1 MAEDNKTGQDVEQ
14 GDVIEITPVDSPS
27 ENFLVAEKL
36 RQMPNIFARGLI
48 YILVL
53 IILVSLAYSLLS
65 KIDVVSESRSVAIP
79 KSHIININSSMSGY
93 VQEIFIAEGQFVDK
107 NDPLFVIIPPLFINS
122 REAISYQSKI
132 AELSKAIPL
141 QDETYNTKISSAKD
155 EMKTVEYDLNYMRKE
170 VKNLE
175 TEFTNTEKLYEKKLT
190 SIAEYNNIK
199 SRLERALTD
208 IEKLESQK
216 TMLEKNI
223 RSLELEK
230 SSTLQGMRNEL
241 ETNEKLLALKGV
253 SPYQQSSEDNN
264 EEGKVI
270 RAIDSG
276 TILELNFRN
285 KGEYVRESD
294 TLCTIV
300 PADAPL
306 YMDITVA
313 NKDAG
318 FIETGMEIKY
328 KFDAFPY
335 SDYGTISGNVESISL
350 SAIEDK
356 ILGYVYHVD
365 GSLERMYFEVRGK
378 KYHIKSGMTA
388 TAEIVTEKKT
398 IFSMLFSKLK
408 R

>member
-1 MAEDNKTGQDVEQ
+1 MAEDKNTDQKIEH

-48 YILVL
+48 YIIVL
-53 IILVSLAYSLLS
+53 LILVSLAYSLFS
-65 KIDVVSESRSVAIP
+65 KIDVVTESRSVAIP
-79 KSHIININSSMSGY
+79 KTHIININSSLSGY
-93 VQEIFIAEGQFVDK
+93 VQEIYIAKGQLVEK
-107 NDPLFVIIPPLFINS
+107 NDPLFVVLPPLFINS
-122 REAISYQSKI
+122 RESISYQSKI

-141 QDETYNTKISSAKD
+141 QDETYNTKISAVKD
-155 EMKTVEYDLNYMRKE
+155 EMKAVEYDLNYLRKE
-170 VKNLE
+170 VENLK
-175 TEFTNTEKLYEKKLT
+175 TEFANTEKLYEKKLT

-208 IEKLESQK
+208 IDKLESQK

-230 SSTLQGMRNEL
+230 STTLQGMRNEL
-241 ETNEKLLALKGV
+241 ETNEKLLALKGL
-253 SPYQQSSEDNN
+253 SSYQQSSEDNN
-264 EEGKVI
+264 KEGKVI
-270 RAIDSG
+270 RAIESG

-294 TLCTIV
+294 ILCTIV
-300 PADAPL
+300 PADAAL

-335 SDYGTISGNVESISL
+335 SDYGTISGKVKSISL

-356 ILGYVYHVD
+356 TLGYVYHVD
-365 GSLERMYFEVRGK
+365 GSLDRIYYEVRGK
-378 KYHIKSGMTA
+378 KYYIKSGMTA
-388 TAEIVTEKKT
+388 TAEIVTQKKT
-398 IFSMLFSKLK
+398 IFSILFSKLK